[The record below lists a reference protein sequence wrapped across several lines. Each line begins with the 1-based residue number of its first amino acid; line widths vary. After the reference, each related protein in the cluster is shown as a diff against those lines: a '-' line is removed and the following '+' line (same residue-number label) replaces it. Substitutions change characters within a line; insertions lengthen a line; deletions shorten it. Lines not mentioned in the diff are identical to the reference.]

1 MSRGILVVK
10 LGGDAVAT
18 PSRIGLAAVRLA
30 EQHATHDLVVVTSAR
45 RGVTDHLLALTL
57 AVQEATPVG
66 GWSPPHCGVNG
77 DRAVAAGEIVSA
89 GLVALALGRVGLA
102 ADPLDAREAGILG
115 SGPPGAARLRR
126 VRTGPIRRRLAAG
139 VVPVVAGFQV
149 ADRGLTRLLGRGGSD
164 VTAVALA
171 AALAAD
177 ACVLFK
183 HDGLRTG
190 DPRTQRNTEPVLE
203 GDYDT
208 LDALVGNTS
217 SVLHPDAARLARR
230 HGVPLTF
237 VPFPIPGPTSRIVPW
252 HQQRAA

>member
-1 MSRGILVVK
+1 MSRGVLVVK

-45 RGVTDHLLALTL
+45 RGVTDHLLALTA
-57 AVQEATPVG
+57 AVAEATPVG
-66 GWSPPHCGVNG
+66 GWSPPQCGLAG
-77 DRAVAAGEIVSA
+77 DRAVAAGELVAASLVA
-89 GLVALALGRVGLA
+89 VALARVGLPA
-102 ADPLDAREAGILG
+102 EPLEAREAGIRG
-115 SGPPGAARLRR
+115 SGPPGAARIRS
-126 VRTGPIRRRLAAG
+126 VRTGRLRRQLAAG
-139 VVPVVAGFQV
+139 VIPVVSGFQV
-149 ADRGLTRLLGRGGSD
+149 ADRGRTRLLGRGGSD

-183 HDGLRTG
+183 LDGLRDG
-190 DPRTQRNTEPVLE
+190 DPRHGTPTQPIDEA
-203 GDYDT
+203 DYDT
-208 LDALVGNTS
+208 LDGLVHGS
-217 SVLHPDAARLARR
+217 HSVLHPEAARLARR

-252 HQQRAA
+252 RQQRAA

>member
-1 MSRGILVVK
+1 MSRGLLVIK

-45 RGVTDHLLALTL
+45 RGVTDHLLALTR
-57 AVQEATPVG
+57 AVAEATPVG
-66 GWSPPHCGVNG
+66 GWSPPQCGTIG
-77 DRAVAAGEIVSA
+77 DRAVAAGELVAASLVA
-89 GLVALALGRVGLA
+89 VALARVGLPA
-102 ADPLDAREAGILG
+102 EPLDAREAGLRG
-115 SGPPGAARLRR
+115 SGPPGAARIRS
-126 VRTGPIRRRLAAG
+126 VRTGPIRRRLADG
-139 VVPVVAGFQV
+139 VIPVVAGFQV
-149 ADRGLTRLLGRGGSD
+149 ADRGHTRLLGRGGSD

-183 HDGLRTG
+183 LEGLRDG
-190 DPRTQRNTEPVLE
+190 DPRRGAPTRPIDEA
-203 GDYDT
+203 DYDT
-208 LDALVGNTS
+208 LDGLVRETA

-252 HQQRAA
+252 RQQRAA

>member
-1 MSRGILVVK
+1 MSRGLLVVK

-45 RGVTDHLLALTL
+45 RGVTDHLLALTR
-57 AVQEATPVG
+57 AVVDATPVG
-66 GWSPPHCGVNG
+66 GWSPPQCGVG
-77 DRAVAAGEIVSA
+77 ADRAVAAGEIVTA
-89 GLVALALGRVGLA
+89 ALVALALARVGLPA
-102 ADPLDAREAGILG
+102 EALDAREAGIHG
-115 SGPPGAARLRR
+115 NGPPGAARIRR
-126 VRTGPIRRRLAAG
+126 VRTGLVRRRIADG
-139 VVPVVAGFQV
+139 VIPVVAGFQV
-149 ADRGLTRLLGRGGSD
+149 ADRGHTRLLGRGGSD

-183 HDGLRTG
+183 RDGLRDA
-190 DPRTQRNTEPVLE
+190 DPRHATTTQPILE
-203 GDYDT
+203 ADYDT
-208 LDALVGNTS
+208 LDSLVGGTS

-252 HQQRAA
+252 RHQRAA